1 MSTILIISDVHGR
14 KFWRKALEVID
25 QVDKVVFLGDYL
37 DPYDV
42 SEEECLIEFKEIV
55 EFKLRYPDKVI
66 LLIGNHDC
74 EYIWPTL
81 FSRTC
86 RHCYSIEKEAQEL
99 FTKVPLTL
107 VYEEGRYLFSHAG
120 VLQSWLTATDLT
132 LDNLKDVALNPEC
145 LSRIGW
151 MRGGYSQH
159 PSCVWCDVR
168 EFKSE
173 LPYYQIFG
181 HTQLIKEYITD
192 KFSCLDAR
200 ECFLLKDDEIHVFSD

>member
-1 MSTILIISDVHGR
+1 MRTILIIPDTHGR
-14 KFWRKALEVID
+14 KFWRKALEMID
-25 QVDKVVFLGDYL
+25 EVDKVIFLGDYL

-42 SEEECLIEFKEIV
+42 SEEEALKEFKEIV
-55 EFKLRYPDKVI
+55 EFKLKYPDKVI
-66 LLIGNHDC
+66 LLIGNHDY

-99 FTKVPLTL
+99 FLKVDLSL
-107 VYEEGRYLFSHAG
+107 VYEEDKYLFSHAG
-120 VLQSWLTATDLT
+120 VLKGWLDFTNLTIENLTNNLYDPLVLKMASWLRSG
-132 LDNLKDVALNPEC
+132 VY
-145 LSRIGW
+145 R
-151 MRGGYSQH
+151 Y

-192 KFSCLDAR
+192 EFACLDAR
-200 ECFLLKDDEIHVFSD
+200 KCFLLKNGELSCI

>member
-1 MSTILIISDVHGR
+1 MRTILIIPDAHGR
-14 KFWRKALEVID
+14 KFWRKALEIID
-25 QVDKVVFLGDYL
+25 EVDKVIFLGDYL

-42 SEEECLIEFKEIV
+42 SEEECLIEFKEII
-55 EFKLRYPDKVI
+55 EFKLKYPDKVI

-86 RHCYSIEKEAQEL
+86 RYCYSIEKEAQEL
-99 FTKVPLTL
+99 FLKVDLSL
-107 VYEEGRYLFSHAG
+107 VYEEDKYLFSHAG
-120 VLQSWLTATDLT
+120 VLKEWLDFANLTIENLINNLYDPLVLKMVSWL
-132 LDNLKDVALNPEC
+132 
-145 LSRIGW
+145 
-151 MRGGYSQH
+151 RGGLYRY

-192 KFSCLDAR
+192 EFACLDAR
-200 ECFLLKDDEIHVFSD
+200 KCFLLKNGELSCI

>member
-1 MSTILIISDVHGR
+1 MQTILIIPDTHGR
-14 KFWRKALEVID
+14 KFWRKALEMID
-25 QVDKVVFLGDYL
+25 EVDKVIFLGDYL

-42 SEEECLIEFKEIV
+42 SEEETLEEFKEIV
-55 EFKLRYPDKVI
+55 EFKLKYPDKVT

-99 FTKVPLTL
+99 FLKVGLSL
-107 VYEEGRYLFSHAG
+107 VYEEDKYLFSHAG
-120 VLQSWLTATDLT
+120 VLKGWLDFTNLTIENLTNNLYDPLVLKMASWLRSG
-132 LDNLKDVALNPEC
+132 VY
-145 LSRIGW
+145 R
-151 MRGGYSQH
+151 Y

-192 KFSCLDAR
+192 EFACLDAR
-200 ECFLLKDDEIHVFSD
+200 KCFLLKNGELSCI

>member
-1 MSTILIISDVHGR
+1 MRTILIISDVHGR
-14 KFWRKALEVID
+14 KFWRKALEIID
-25 QVDKVVFLGDYL
+25 EVDKVIFLGDYL

-55 EFKLRYPDKVI
+55 EFKLKYPDKVT

-74 EYIWPTL
+74 EYIWPQL
-81 FSRTC
+81 FDNTC

-99 FTKVPLTL
+99 FLKVNLSL
-107 VYEEGRYLFSHAG
+107 VYEEDKYLFSHAG
-120 VLQSWLTATDLT
+120 VLKGWLDFTKLTIENLTNNFYDPLVLKMASWLRSGLY
-132 LDNLKDVALNPEC
+132 
-145 LSRIGW
+145 R
-151 MRGGYSQH
+151 Y

-192 KFSCLDAR
+192 EFACLDAR
-200 ECFLLKDDEIHVFSD
+200 KCFLLKNGELSCI

>member
-1 MSTILIISDVHGR
+1 MRTILIIPDTHGR
-14 KFWRKALEVID
+14 KFWRKALEMID
-25 QVDKVVFLGDYL
+25 EVDKVIFLGDYL

-42 SEEECLIEFKEIV
+42 SEEEALEEFKEIV
-55 EFKLRYPDKVI
+55 EFKLKYPDKVI

-81 FSRTC
+81 FSQTC

-99 FTKVPLTL
+99 FLKVDLSL
-107 VYEEGRYLFSHAG
+107 VYEEDKYLFSHAG
-120 VLQSWLTATDLT
+120 VLQKWLTATELT
-132 LDNLKDVALNPEC
+132 LDNLKTVTLNPEY
-145 LSRIGW
+145 LNRIGW
-151 MRGGYSQH
+151 LRGGICSN

-192 KFSCLDAR
+192 EFACLDAR
-200 ECFLLKDDEIHVFSD
+200 KCFLLKNGELSCI

>member
-1 MSTILIISDVHGR
+1 MRTILIIPDTHGR
-14 KFWRKALEVID
+14 KFWRKALEIID
-25 QVDKVVFLGDYL
+25 EVDKVIFLGDYL

-55 EFKLRYPDKVI
+55 EFKLKYPDKVI

-74 EYIWPTL
+74 EYIWPQL
-81 FSRTC
+81 FANTC

-99 FTKVPLTL
+99 FLKVNLSL
-107 VYEEGRYLFSHAG
+107 VYEEDKYLFSHAG
-120 VLQSWLTATDLT
+120 VLKGWLDFTKLTIENLTNNLYDPLVLKMASWLRSGLY
-132 LDNLKDVALNPEC
+132 
-145 LSRIGW
+145 R
-151 MRGGYSQH
+151 Y

-192 KFSCLDAR
+192 EFACLDAR
-200 ECFLLKDDEIHVFSD
+200 KCFLLKNEELSCI